1 MSIRGVY
8 FYIFFLKLYQTCFI
22 LEVVSRVTD
31 ETAETTEIIPSPV
44 CSVNCSFDGSLCSWN
59 KMATDALDWIWNSY
73 TPTQIFDSTSG
84 PTNGGSYLCIEAKG
98 MVQGNTARLISPECS
113 AIGPH
118 CLQFWYHMHG
128 PSDHMGLDVYLLQNQ
143 ATEIVWW
150 KRHDQG
156 NVWHLARVDFY
167 ATTMFQILIK
177 GQRESNDQSVVA
189 IDEMKLLHLPC
200 SDVRMANEVLPSR
213 YFNPADLQSVPPQ
226 TLSPINKSP
235 TKEVTTQPADGC
247 HMNCNFEEDL
257 CQWTQ
262 QLDVF
267 DWKRHSGPTQST
279 ISASYNSKQGGH
291 YIYIEAKSVP
301 FGETARLISSEC
313 PATGPHCLQFWYL
326 MDDSAGEVGL
336 DVYLLKDGN
345 TDALWRKREGQG
357 IVWNLAQV
365 NFVTT
370 GTFQV
375 IIEGRGSDQ
384 SVAIDDISLH
394 RGFCAG
400 SGPSQ
405 GSIAGIPK
413 MATSKTRQNSAVMLG
428 TSKTATHQYQLQQ
441 TQLQVTPRPQVAQG
455 QPPTSRC
462 NETTVPHQPATEPK
476 YRPGTTVK
484 QPVTTKGNATIAQK
498 QLSTPTPES
507 TPKTNVLKNMT
518 YHSNVTAGP
527 PLPSTAAPT
536 FTTRPLPQTTLSP
549 TRHVNKTAIPKL
561 PSTAATRTV
570 PQTVTTGGNP
580 TAIPLQPTTALPE
593 STPHISVKQPLTNR
607 SNTPASP
614 QLPSTAAPQ
623 AATRTVPQTVTSG
636 GNPTAIPLQPTT
648 AMPESTP
655 HISVKQPL
663 TNRSNTPAGPQLPS
677 TAAPQAATR
686 TVPQTVTTGGN
697 PTAIP
702 LQPTTAMPEST
713 PHISVEQPL
722 TNRSN
727 TPAGPQLPSTAAP
740 QAATRTVPQTVTT
753 GGNPTAIPLQP
764 TTAMPESTPHISV
777 KQPLTNRSNTP
788 AGPQLPSTAAPGAT
802 NIPKI
807 TAGKLI
813 VTTGNNATIGPQ
825 QHTTS
830 APDSTIGTLP
840 QTTARPKSVFTKGS
854 ATENSNIHTTSTPD
868 TSTVMGTTASPKL
881 LNATANLPEFTTA
894 TQLKNAT
901 VPQPLPTQGNGMV
914 TTRLPVVLKSTIG
927 TKSPTSS
934 KSHTTEAPQQFTTA
948 KPKSTVGT
956 LPQTRSGPQS
966 ATAAPQLSTEKPAS
980 TSAQSPFTAKLQPGT
995 TRPQTATTVPQFSMT
1010 KPQST
1015 TSPLITQPKPVSA
1028 KGNTVSQEYTIPAQ
1042 TFSTENPTTT
1052 RLQLPVVHSNVTT
1065 PQLHSTTPAAAVF
1078 KPVTAKVNETMT
1090 PHLPANTTPKPQLQT
1105 MFRPQSKTTQQ
1116 ISKAPT
1122 CAKNSHYTTC
1132 IPPCSPTCTH
1142 LNGSP
1147 GCKEKKC
1154 TSGCVCNDGF
1164 VQNERSC
1171 VPVQKCGCRDTN
1183 GFRHNF
1189 NEVWYTNHCSQKCEC
1204 EDEDGTGKVVCD
1216 DEECE
1221 DAVCLPNEMGYFC
1234 QSTGFSECTIQ
1245 GDPEYRTFDGM
1256 KHGFEGKR
1264 SYVLVR
1270 TKNLPKNIP
1279 QIYIEMIN
1287 ACTID
1292 QSDEDDGS
1300 EDDGNSD
1307 DESELQKMQQVKIQV
1322 YNHTVELK
1330 KNRQILVDG
1339 NGAKTPVSPTS
1350 GLTIQER
1357 SSRVYLKTDFGL
1369 SVEFNGHCKTG
1380 ILFL

>member
-1 MSIRGVY
+1 MAVYVVGIRWPQMLLTGYGTVTHKLR
-8 FYIFFLKLYQTCFI
+8 FSTALLAPQMVEVISALRLK
-22 LEVVSRVTD
+22 
-31 ETAETTEIIPSPV
+31 A
-44 CSVNCSFDGSLCSWN
+44 
-59 KMATDALDWIWNSY
+59 
-73 TPTQIFDSTSG
+73 
-84 PTNGGSYLCIEAKG
+84 
-98 MVQGNTARLISPECS
+98 
-113 AIGPH
+113 
-118 CLQFWYHMHG
+118 WYK
-128 PSDHMGLDVYLLQNQ
+128 NQ

-156 NVWHLARVDFY
+156 NVWHLALVDFY

-177 GQRESNDQSVVA
+177 GQKESNDQSVVA

-200 SDVRMANEVLPSR
+200 SDVGMANEVLPSR
-213 YFNPADLQSVPPQ
+213 YFNPAGLQSAPPQ

-235 TKEVTTQPADGC
+235 TKEVITRPADGC
-247 HMNCNFEEDL
+247 QMNCNFEEDL

-279 ISASYNSKQGGH
+279 ISASYNAKQGGH

-313 PATGPHCLQFWYL
+313 SAAGPHCLQFWYL

-336 DVYLLKDGN
+336 DLYLLKDGN
-345 TDALWRKREGQG
+345 TDSLWRKREGQG

-370 GTFQV
+370 GTFQM

-394 RGFCAG
+394 QGFCAG

-405 GSIAGIPK
+405 VSIAGIPK
-413 MATSKTRQNSAVMLG
+413 MATSKTLQTSAVMLG

-441 TQLQVTPRPQVAQG
+441 TQLQVTPRPHVAQG

-484 QPVTTKGNATIAQK
+484 QPVTTKGNITIAQK
-498 QLSTPTPES
+498 QFSTLKPES
-507 TPKTNVLKNMT
+507 TPKTNVLKNQT
-518 YHSNVTAGP
+518 YNSNVTA
-527 PLPSTAAPT
+527 T
-536 FTTRPLPQTTLSP
+536 PQT
-549 TRHVNKTAIPKL
+549 
-561 PSTAATRTV
+561 
-570 PQTVTTGGNP
+570 
-580 TAIPLQPTTALPE
+580 
-593 STPHISVKQPLTNR
+593 
-607 SNTPASP
+607 
-614 QLPSTAAPQ
+614 PSTAAPQ
-623 AATRTVPQTVTSG
+623 AATRTVPQTG
-636 GNPTAIPLQPTT
+636 
-648 AMPESTP
+648 
-655 HISVKQPL
+655 
-663 TNRSNTPAGPQLPS
+663 
-677 TAAPQAATR
+677 
-686 TVPQTVTTGGN
+686 TTGGN

-713 PHISVEQPL
+713 PHTSVKQPL
-722 TNRSN
+722 TNRSA
-727 TPAGPQLPSTAAP
+727 TPAGPQLPTTAAP
-740 QAATRTVPQTVTT
+740 QAATRTVPQSGTT

-764 TTAMPESTPHISV
+764 TTAMPESTPRTSV
-777 KQPLTNRSNTP
+777 KQPLTGRSTTT
-788 AGPQLPSTAAPGAT
+788 AGPQLPPTAAPQAT
-802 NIPKI
+802 NFPKI
-807 TAGKLI
+807 TTGKLI
-813 VTTGNNATIGPQ
+813 VTTGNNATIGPKQ
-825 QHTTS
+825 LTTS
-830 APDSTIGTLP
+830 APDSTIGTLR

-854 ATENSNIHTTSTPD
+854 ATENSTIHTTSTPD
-868 TSTVMGTTASPKL
+868 SSTVMGTTASPKL
-881 LNATANLPEFTTA
+881 LNATASLPKFTTA
-894 TQLKNAT
+894 SQLKNAT
-901 VPQPLPTQGNGMV
+901 VLQPLPTQGNVIV
-914 TTRLPVVLKSTIG
+914 TTLHPVVLKSTIG

-948 KPKSTVGT
+948 KPISTTGT
-956 LPQTRSGPQS
+956 QPKTRSGPQS
-966 ATAAPQLSTEKPAS
+966 ATAAPQLSTAKPEP

-1015 TSPLITQPKPVSA
+1015 TSPLITEPKPVTA
-1028 KGNTVSQEYTIPAQ
+1028 KGNTVSQEHTTIPAQ
-1042 TFSTENPTTT
+1042 SFSTETPTTT
-1052 RLQLPVVHSNVTT
+1052 RPQLPVVHSNVTT
-1065 PQLHSTTPAAAVF
+1065 PQLNSTTPAAPVF
-1078 KPVTAKVNETMT
+1078 KPVTAKADETVT
-1090 PHLPANTTPKPQLQT
+1090 PHLPVKTTPKPKLQT

-1122 CAKNSHYTTC
+1122 CAQNSHYTTC

-1171 VPVQKCGCRDTN
+1171 VPVQKCGCQDAN
-1183 GFRHNF
+1183 GFRYNF

-1279 QIYIEMIN
+1279 QIYIEIIN

-1292 QSDEDDGS
+1292 SQSDEVDGS
-1300 EDDGNSD
+1300 EEDSSSD
-1307 DESELQKMQQVKIQV
+1307 DDSELQKMQQVKIQV

-1339 NGAKTPVSPTS
+1339 NGAQTPVSPTS
-1350 GLTIQER
+1350 GLSIQEH

-1369 SVEFNGHCKTG
+1369 SVEFNGHCKTEI
-1380 ILFL
+1380 ILPTIYRKKVEGLCGNFDGRKWNDKVKPDGSTAKSIDEFGESWRVSDLG